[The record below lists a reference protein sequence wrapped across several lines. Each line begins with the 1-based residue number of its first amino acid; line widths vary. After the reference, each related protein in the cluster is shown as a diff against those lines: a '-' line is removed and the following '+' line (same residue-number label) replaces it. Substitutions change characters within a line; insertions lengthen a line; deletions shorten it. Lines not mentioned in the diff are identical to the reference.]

1 MDAPSMGALD
11 DGVAHPTTDNEGEG
25 MTDVLG
31 LQGKRTLVVGGGSG
45 IGRATAA
52 LLGRAG
58 AEVAVADLD
67 GERASAVAEEVGGH
81 AIVGDVLDEAGA
93 TAVVDQAHEVLGGLA
108 GVVNIIG
115 LASWSDLMSVDLA
128 TWEADI
134 RMNLTQHLLV
144 GRAAARHM
152 MREGG
157 GALAMVT
164 SVSGIYGAPLHAAYG
179 AAKAGAISLVRSMTN
194 EWSPHGIRINSVA
207 PDIIATPRVVAAYH
221 EGGGNDMNEAARRDR
236 VPLARFG
243 TPEEIAGP
251 LVFLISD
258 LSSFMTGQ
266 CLIVDGGTHALFPH
280 AGGMTTMSASTP
292 ASG

>member
-1 MDAPSMGALD
+1 
-11 DGVAHPTTDNEGEG
+11 

-31 LQGKRTLVVGGGSG
+31 LSGKPTLVVGGGSG
-45 IGRATAA
+45 IGRATAV
-52 LLGRAG
+52 LLGRVG
-58 AEVAVADLD
+58 AAVAVADLD
-67 GERASAVAEEVGGH
+67 PDRAAAVAEEVGGH
-81 AIVGDVLDEAGA
+81 AIVGDVLEEAGA

-115 LASWSDLMSVDLA
+115 MASWSDLMSVDLA
-128 TWEADI
+128 TWGADI
-134 RMNLTQHLLV
+134 RMNLTHHLLV
-144 GRAAARHM
+144 GRAAARQM
-152 MREGG
+152 MRETG

-179 AAKAGAISLVRSMTN
+179 AAKAGANALVRSMAN
-194 EWSPHGIRINSVA
+194 EWSGHGIRVNSVA

-221 EGGGNDMNEAARRDR
+221 ESGGSDMDAAAQRDR
-236 VPLARFG
+236 VPMARFG

-251 LVFLISD
+251 LVFLLSD

-280 AGGMTTMSASTP
+280 GGALT
-292 ASG
+292 SGPFAPSG